1 MWGSGNNYPKGS
13 AANLLHDSSSVQRS
27 HSISRLCYLLCS
39 SFLFLPF
46 FYPSRARGVVDRTLI
61 ETKYVPL
68 HLLDGLMSVLQ
79 VSATRRAPLTRNASV
94 TLTHI
99 CRGAQTHS
107 IIAGHTRPPARPLA
121 LSRSPWMSRHRLGE
135 DKQKKSCDLPLIC
148 SLASAW
154 ASVPTATS
162 RTLPLRWR
170 SRGWGGG
177 VG

>member
-1 MWGSGNNYPKGS
+1 MLTCFTTHRACNARTPAHDFVISS
-13 AANLLHDSSSVQRS
+13 ARLFFSS
-27 HSISRLCYLLCS
+27 
-39 SFLFLPF
+39 PF
-46 FYPSRARGVVDRTLI
+46 FFSSPARGVVDRTLI

-68 HLLDGLMSVLQ
+68 HLLDGLMSLLQ

-107 IIAGHTRPPARPLA
+107 IIAGHTRPPVRS
-121 LSRSPWMSRHRLGE
+121 LSLSLSLDVPPPPRRGQT
-135 DKQKKSCDLPLIC
+135 KTSCDLPLIC

-177 VG
+177 VR